1 VPVNYAVA
9 ALLLLAAGLGH
20 RWGWLSWIVAV
31 LVLVSTVA
39 GRRNTTFALRSEHFA
54 ERHGLLIMIA
64 LGETIIAVGA
74 GAQGQL
80 THLAVAGCA
89 ALAMVF
95 ISALWWIYFA
105 VGDDIRA
112 VRAIEDAAPQR
123 RTPLASRAYS
133 CAHLLHVA
141 GLVLLAACMH
151 TVIRSPT
158 LPLDTALAVSLSAG
172 VAISLLGQAA
182 FRAIPWIGPTAA
194 HLTVAL
200 LSVALVPVGVLTP
213 GMVQLGVIAVALVSL
228 AAVLQ
233 LKRLPRPARE

>member
-1 VPVNYAVA
+1 MPVNYAVA

-54 ERHGLLIMIA
+54 ERHGLLIIIA

-112 VRAIEDAAPQR
+112 VRAIE
-123 RTPLASRAYS
+123 
-133 CAHLLHVA
+133 
-141 GLVLLAACMH
+141 
-151 TVIRSPT
+151 
-158 LPLDTALAVSLSAG
+158 
-172 VAISLLGQAA
+172 
-182 FRAIPWIGPTAA
+182 
-194 HLTVAL
+194 
-200 LSVALVPVGVLTP
+200 
-213 GMVQLGVIAVALVSL
+213 
-228 AAVLQ
+228 
-233 LKRLPRPARE
+233 